1 MDFQLEWIE
10 ILNYT
15 ISKILT
21 EKMILILNIGM
32 NWKTDLLSQLLGLFC
47 FLGDV
52 GGGIWKILKDGK
64 ASWKRVEIS
73 KISALKSLRRGGGGI
88 YDYNVSLS
96 PNL

>member
-1 MDFQLEWIE
+1 MERKINSYSSSYLLLLRERMDFQLEWIE

-52 GGGIWKILKDGK
+52 GGDL
-64 ASWKRVEIS
+64 E
-73 KISALKSLRRGGGGI
+73 
-88 YDYNVSLS
+88 
-96 PNL
+96 NLERWQG

>member
-15 ISKILT
+15 ISKIST

-52 GGGIWKILKDGK
+52 GGGDL
-64 ASWKRVEIS
+64 E
-73 KISALKSLRRGGGGI
+73 
-88 YDYNVSLS
+88 
-96 PNL
+96 NLERWQG